1 MMKKLVKKAA
11 LVLTV
16 AAMAVAGCTAT
27 VSARTVAVHV
37 TDTYEVKYVNFVD
50 DSLLVRDDAF
60 ANSDVIGSLQN
71 NQEVVVTGYAEIAYA
86 GNYSDYVR
94 INYNG
99 QEGFVNASF
108 LGDYPEYETAQTS
121 YADNTGYAGNASYTN
136 YNYQPASQ
144 VDTVVYP
151 RVDKHLSNGSRA
163 TWCSLNTDGYYYNE
177 NGERFADNGNG
188 TFSDVSG
195 NTYNVIG

>member
-1 MMKKLVKKAA
+1 MMKKLVKKVA

-37 TDTYEVKYVNFVD
+37 TDTYEVKYVNGVS

-60 ANSDVIGSLQN
+60 ANANVIGSLQN
-71 NQEVVVTGYAEIAYA
+71 NQEVIVTGYAEIAYA

-94 INYNG
+94 IDING
-99 QEGFVNASF
+99 QDGFVNASF

-121 YADNTGYAGNASYTN
+121 YADNTGYASSTGYS
-136 YNYQPASQ
+136 YQPTAQ

-151 RVDKHLSNGSRA
+151 RVDRHLSNGTRT

-195 NTYNVIG
+195 NAFNVIG